1 MKRVLLTTGGTGGH
15 IFPALAV
22 AEEIARQ
29 YPEAEILFV
38 GGQYGPESEI
48 VQAHGIRFESLP
60 VRGVLG
66 RGLKAPLA
74 LAAMA
79 YGVIKG
85 IGLVGRFNP
94 DVVIGFGGYAAFAAV
109 LAAKLRE
116 KPCAIHEQNSVPG
129 MANRLLAKIVDR
141 IFISF
146 PDPDEF
152 FLQRKTVLTGNPV
165 RKDIAAVAGRR
176 KNADRTT
183 SRRLLVMGGSLGARA
198 INQAVVAMLPALKEA
213 GAEIVHQTGKADFET
228 VQKAY
233 AEAGM
238 AARVEPFVSNMAEL
252 YDWADLALCRAGAT
266 SVFELAAAGV
276 PAVFVPFPFATHDH
290 QTANAKYLS
299 EKGAA
304 LLVPQTELAATDEG
318 ALTLAR
324 TIIDLLADAER
335 LQSMATA
342 TRKLARP
349 EAAAAIVSGA
359 KDLIRKKP
367 LKSLVPEREGE

>member
-22 AEEIARQ
+22 AEEITRQ

-66 RGLKAPLA
+66 RGLKAPVA
-74 LAAMA
+74 LLAMA
-79 YGVIKG
+79 YGVFKG

-129 MANRLLAKIVDR
+129 MANRLLAKIADR

-146 PDPDEF
+146 PDLNEF
-152 FLQRKTVLTGNPV
+152 FLQRKTVLAGNPV
-165 RKDIAAVAGRR
+165 RKDIAAVAAKR
-176 KNADRTT
+176 KGTDRTVT
-183 SRRLLVMGGSLGARA
+183 RRLLVMGGSLGARA
-198 INQAVVAMLPALKEA
+198 INQAVIAMLPALKDA
-213 GAEIVHQTGKADFET
+213 GVEIIHQTGKADFET
-228 VQKAY
+228 VRKAY
-233 AEAGM
+233 DEAGVT
-238 AARVEPFVSNMAEL
+238 ARVEAFIGDMAGVYE
-252 YDWADLALCRAGAT
+252 WADLALCRAGAT

-276 PAVFVPFPFATHDH
+276 PAVFVPYPFATHDH
-290 QTANAKYLS
+290 QSANARYLAD
-299 EKGAA
+299 KGAA
-304 LLVPQTELAATDEG
+304 LLVPQTELTVADENVQQLG
-318 ALTLAR
+318 R
-324 TIIDLLADAER
+324 KIIELLADEEGLHA
-335 LQSMATA
+335 MAVA